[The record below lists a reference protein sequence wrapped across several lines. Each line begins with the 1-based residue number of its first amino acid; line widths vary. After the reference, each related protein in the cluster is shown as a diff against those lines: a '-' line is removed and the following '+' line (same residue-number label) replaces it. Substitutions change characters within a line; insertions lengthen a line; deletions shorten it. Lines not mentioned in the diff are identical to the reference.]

1 LIVENPTRF
10 YDEGSSGVLIMAII
24 SVINQKGGV
33 AKTTTALN
41 LASSWAK
48 QGKKV
53 LLIDL
58 DPQSSA
64 TRAIFSDRDFEKT
77 IYDVIVGQADIKE
90 VIVPSPEFG
99 IDVVPAE
106 IMLSGID
113 MQLAAHFGREQ
124 ILKRKIE
131 SIIWE
136 YNCILIDCSPSLGLM
151 TINALLASE
160 DIIIPICPE
169 YFSLK
174 GIDLI
179 LDTLKNIRSGLGY
192 SVGVRGVVITR
203 YRNRKIVQ
211 DVIRQVREKYKLK
224 VFENFIPDN
233 IAVEEAHH
241 RHRPVHRHAPNSPAA
256 RAYLDLAKEVQV

>member
-1 LIVENPTRF
+1 MSV
-10 YDEGSSGVLIMAII
+10 V

-41 LASSWAK
+41 VAASWAK
-48 QGKKV
+48 LGKRI
-53 LLIDL
+53 LLVDL

-64 TRAIFSDRDFEKT
+64 TRAIFSDREFERT
-77 IYDVIVGQADIKE
+77 IYDVVVGQASIED
-90 VIVPSPEFG
+90 VIVTSDEFG

-124 ILKRKIE
+124 ILKRKLE
-131 SIIWE
+131 P
-136 YNCILIDCSPSLGLM
+136 ILKNYETVIIDCSPSLGLM
-151 TINALLASE
+151 TINSLLASK

-174 GIDLI
+174 GIELI
-179 LDTLKNIRSGLGY
+179 LNTLQNIRTGLGY
-192 SVGVRGVVITR
+192 KVGVRGVVITR
-203 YRNRKIVQ
+203 FRDRRIAK
-211 DVIRQVREKYKLK
+211 DVIQQVRSRYQLH
-224 VFENFIPDN
+224 VYDSFIPDN

-241 RHRPVHRHAPNSPAA
+241 SHRPVHRYSPNSPAA
-256 RAYLDLAKEVQV
+256 KAYMQLAKELY